1 MNMKKKQSNNIA
13 AQKISVN
20 RPMPLIRPDE
30 LNDSNHDSDTE
41 YLKSPIERRQSNN
54 VSASRNGAKS
64 KMSKTDTLALT
75 K

>member
-1 MNMKKKQSNNIA
+1 
-13 AQKISVN
+13 
-20 RPMPLIRPDE
+20 MPLIRPDY

-64 KMSKTDTLALT
+64 KLSKTDTLALT
-75 K
+75 KQ